1 MAYAII
7 VVDSPNDSVLEL
19 TNRLQFPT
27 NVHESIDACSQYL
40 EKIDS
45 GNKPAVVQVTCTAVA
60 PVSGMNISISTA
72 NSLTVGFPY
81 VITSVGST
89 TQTQWQAIGLN
100 ASITAAPGAAFIAT
114 APIGHFTQGV
124 GTGVVNALGVPAPSD
139 SGSSQDTYNHI

>member
-1 MAYAII
+1 MAYLII
-7 VVDSPNDSVLEL
+7 VVDSPNDSVNEL
-19 TNRLQFPT
+19 NARVQFPT
-27 NVHESIDACSQYL
+27 KVHESIDACSQYL

-72 NSLTVGFPY
+72 NSLTVGYPY

-89 TQTQWQAIGLN
+89 TQSQWEAIGLN
-100 ASITAAPGAAFIAT
+100 ATITAAPGAAFIAT
-114 APIGHFTQGV
+114 APIGAKTQGV
-124 GTGVVNALGVPAPSD
+124 GSGVVNALGVPAPSD